1 MNNKKELERAE
12 LHSTIWKIA
21 NDLRGSVDGWDF
33 KQYVLGLLF
42 YRFISENLT
51 NYINEGEHKAGN
63 KDFDYSTLSD
73 EEAEFGRMETLEEK
87 GFDLYHIWR
96 PTENRSGQVAY
107 KKDGCKIDLMFKRF
121 SDENQR
127 AGRAW
132 WCVYMGGKAIY
143 KSVPLEYY
151 AELKDIK
158 LHDLI
163 FDAPKNI
170 EGYLKYRYGDWR
182 KKVNRKDYSCYTSDK
197 SIVNDYEKI

>member
-1 MNNKKELERAE
+1 MNAKSFRNENERLAYKNLCIFRSVIEEHLIDPLILDGGSLLGAYRDKNFPEDDWDDIDITTFDSQWEKVDDLTKK
-12 LHSTIWKIA
+12 
-21 NDLRGSVDGWDF
+21 
-33 KQYVLGLLF
+33 
-42 YRFISENLT
+42 
-51 NYINEGEHKAGN
+51 
-63 KDFDYSTLSD
+63 
-73 EEAEFGRMETLEEK
+73 LEEK

-182 KKVNRKDYSCYTSDK
+182 KKVNRKDYSCYISDK